1 MQMSLAFL
9 ELPDPPASPA
19 ATCPSPAAW
28 TQLDEAARIAAL
40 KLLAT
45 LIARM
50 LAAKPA
56 APEANHE

>member
-1 MQMSLAFL
+1 MQLSLAFL
-9 ELPDPPASPA
+9 ELSDPPESPA
-19 ATCPSPAAW
+19 ATCPPAAAW

-56 APEANHE
+56 PEASHE

>member
-9 ELPDPPASPA
+9 ELSDPPTSPV
-19 ATCPSPAAW
+19 ATCPPPAAW

-50 LAAKPA
+50 LAARL
-56 APEANHE
+56 APEASHE